1 MKKLLLATLLLAF
14 ISPTEAANKKVAMS
28 IPLPRPIPVEKVY
41 VAEKGDLFV
50 PPARIAQNPDPFKT
64 QPGQTVQVPNPP
76 AGSPINIHVPPNPQ
90 PEQSN
95 FIQYLWMTLAGLLGT
110 LFGIPQLKNAFGGQ
124 KLDLKSL
131 IQSPDFHRVID
142 QAILDAV
149 DSGLPGQI
157 VKQIPGIGIFE
168 PLIHQAVEGILKKKL
183 AEGAIAPV
191 GAAPTMPPDFFEKLK
206 DIIDSRLGG
215 HK

>member
-14 ISPTEAANKKVAMS
+14 ISPTEAANKKVTMN
-28 IPLPRPIPVEKVY
+28 IPLPRPIPVEKIY
-41 VAEKGDLFV
+41 VADKGDLFAK
-50 PPARIAQNPDPFKT
+50 PTFIAQNPDPFKT
-64 QPGQTVQVPNPP
+64 QPGSQVQVPNPP
-76 AGSPINIHVPPNPQ
+76 TGSPININVPPINMPHTD
-90 PEQSN
+90 N
-95 FIQYLWMTLAGLLGT
+95 FIQYLWMVLAGLLGT

-183 AEGAIAPV
+183 AEGAIG
-191 GAAPTMPPDFFEKLK
+191 GAAPAPAMPADFFDKLK